1 MPMNIGLVW
10 GWTCP
15 RIPSGQ
21 VVGRWG
27 GVLGQAR
34 GKADKHDAVRS
45 SGVSFAGQHLCIC
58 YHDPHHGCAIA
69 MGALLKPSER
79 FRSEVDPAFKEYL
92 SDSLSE
98 RRANNI
104 ARALDHHLD
113 WTYEYYARGDRSRL
127 PGDGSLATFRQN
139 AFASCP
145 VVLQMMHDLSDAS
158 HHRIL
163 TRPSKPSR
171 IVVVSSAAYAVQ
183 DCGELWVNGYETPFL
198 PAARTAVEFWKHWP
212 D

>member
-1 MPMNIGLVW
+1 MYAITILAM
-10 GWTCP
+10 
-15 RIPSGQ
+15 
-21 VVGRWG
+21 
-27 GVLGQAR
+27 
-34 GKADKHDAVRS
+34 
-45 SGVSFAGQHLCIC
+45 
-58 YHDPHHGCAIA
+58 GCAIA

-113 WTYEYYARGDRSRL
+113 WTYEYYAQGDRSRL
-127 PGDGSLATFRQN
+127 LGGGSLATFRQK
-139 AFASCP
+139 AFALCP
-145 VVLQMMHDLSDAS
+145 VLQMMHDLSDAS
-158 HHRIL
+158 HHRFL
-163 TRPSKPSR
+163 TRQSKPSR

-183 DCGELWVNGYETPFL
+183 GSPQLSSPQSLWVNGYGTPFL
-198 PAARTAVEFWKHWP
+198 PVARTAVEFWKHWP